1 MQVYTLLI
9 VYSGIF
15 WSKHIAFVRFTEKTV
30 GVVIV
35 IDHLHTFNRFIANEQ
50 HDWKSTPLLSS
61 WLYYCV
67 LGDSKLFLAANII
80 KVCYKA

>member
-35 IDHLHTFNRFIANEQ
+35 IDHLHTFGENSEDNLIAIRNF
-50 HDWKSTPLLSS
+50 T
-61 WLYYCV
+61 
-67 LGDSKLFLAANII
+67 SKLWTDYRI
-80 KVCYKA
+80 KIYVIFTEHCMKGM